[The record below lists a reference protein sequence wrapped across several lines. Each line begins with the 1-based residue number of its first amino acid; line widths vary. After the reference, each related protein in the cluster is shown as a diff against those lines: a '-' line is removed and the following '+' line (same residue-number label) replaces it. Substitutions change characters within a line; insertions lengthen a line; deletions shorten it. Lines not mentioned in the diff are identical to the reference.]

1 MLRREN
7 RFVLNCGIVIRNVGV
22 TRRERSHHHSPT
34 PSGSGR
40 GCYANTADARG
51 LWLHLL
57 LQPDALSFDNVVVVV
72 PKRTHAKTCLGAC
85 GRTLVKSTRDF

>member
-7 RFVLNCGIVIRNVGV
+7 WFVLNCGIVIRNVGV

-40 GCYANTADARG
+40 GCYTKPLMRADFGFICSCSRM
-51 LWLHLL
+51 
-57 LQPDALSFDNVVVVV
+57 
-72 PKRTHAKTCLGAC
+72 R
-85 GRTLVKSTRDF
+85 